1 MARFFVPRATGAK
14 SAGLKAVVMLCVLLF
29 HFL

>member
-1 MARFFVPRATGAK
+1 MARCFVPRATGAN
-14 SAGLKAVVMLCVLLF
+14 SAGLEAVVMLCVFLF